1 MTAFR
6 MFPAA
11 ARRIRSG
18 RRTPGGAAL
27 IGAGLCLGLGL
38 GLSLGLVGCAA
49 PVPEATASAA
59 PTPQPGIMPLRGTPV
74 DPSRAEHPS
83 LAVKIDNH
91 PAARPQLGLERADL
105 VFEELVEGGLT
116 RYVALWHSDV
126 PDAVGPVRSIR
137 PMDPEILS
145 SFGGI
150 VAYSGGQPQF
160 VAAMRAAP
168 LLNVVFDDDA
178 GGLFVRADDRDS
190 PHDVV
195 LAADETV
202 TLHSDLAP
210 PPGQFDYA
218 DSAAEATASLAGDP
232 TTTIVTRFS
241 ESGGRAW
248 AWDPAGPAYLR
259 SQDGAADRDS
269 TGAQLNATNVVVL
282 RVEVDRGS
290 DVPRTILTG
299 SGAAWVSTGGSTMPA
314 TWFKDAAAAPIRL
327 ADAVGAT
334 IELAP
339 GNTWIELVPTD
350 DGSVELV
357 P

>member
-1 MTAFR
+1 VR
-6 MFPAA
+6 VPVAA
-11 ARRIRSG
+11 VLVG
-18 RRTPGGAAL
+18 L
-27 IGAGLCLGLGL
+27 GLCLGL
-38 GLSLGLVGCAA
+38 VGCSA
-49 PVPEATASAA
+49 PVPEPTASASPA
-59 PTPQPGIMPLRGTPV
+59 PQPGVAPLRGTPV
-74 DPSRAEHPS
+74 DPAAAEHPS

-91 PAARPQLGLERADL
+91 PAARPQIGLERADL

-116 RYVALWHSDV
+116 RYAALWHSDV
-126 PDAVGPVRSIR
+126 PDDVGPVRSIR

-160 VAAMRAAP
+160 VDLMQAAP

-178 GGLFVRADDRDS
+178 AGLFVRADDRES

-195 LAADETV
+195 LSAAETV
-202 TLHSDLAP
+202 TLHADLAAP
-210 PPGQFDYA
+210 RSQFDYA
-218 DSAAEATASLAGDP
+218 PSAAEATAALAGDP
-232 TTTIVTRFS
+232 TSALVVRFS
-241 ESGGRAW
+241 ESSGRGW
-248 AWDPAGPAYLR
+248 AWDPAAPAYLR
-259 SQDGAADRDS
+259 SQDGDADLDGA
-269 TGAQLNATNVVVL
+269 GAQLKATNVVVL
-282 RVEVDRGS
+282 RVDVDRGS

-299 SGAAWVSTGGSTMPA
+299 SGEAWVSTNGSTMPA

-327 ADAVGAT
+327 ADAAGAT

-350 DGSVELV
+350 DGGVELV

>member
-1 MTAFR
+1 M
-6 MFPAA
+6 
-11 ARRIRSG
+11 
-18 RRTPGGAAL
+18 L
-27 IGAGLCLGLGL
+27 VGAGLCLGLGL
-38 GLSLGLVGCAA
+38 VGCAE
-49 PVPEATASAA
+49 PLPEATATAD
-59 PTPQPGIMPLRGTPV
+59 PTPQPGTAPLRGTPV
-74 DPSRAEHPS
+74 DPSGAEHPS

-91 PAARPQLGLERADL
+91 PAARPQIGLERADL

-116 RYVALWHSDV
+116 RYAALWHSDV
-126 PDAVGPVRSIR
+126 PDTVGPVRSIR

-150 VAYSGGQPQF
+150 VAYSGGQAQF
-160 VAAMRAAP
+160 VDLMKAAP
-168 LLNVVFDDDA
+168 LLNVVFDEDA
-178 GGLFVRADDRDS
+178 EGLFVRADDRES

-195 LAADETV
+195 LAAAETV
-202 TLHSDLAP
+202 SLHSDLKP

-218 DSAAEATASLAGDP
+218 DSATEATAVLAGDP
-232 TTTIVTRFS
+232 TTTLVTRFS

-248 AWDPAGPAYLR
+248 AWDPAAPAYLR
-259 SQDGAADRDS
+259 SQDGGVDLDS
-269 TGAQLNATNVVVL
+269 TGAQLRATNVVVL

-299 SGAAWVSTGGSTMPA
+299 SGPAWVSTGGSTMPA
-314 TWFKDAAAAPIRL
+314 TWFKDAAVAPIRL
-327 ADAVGAT
+327 ADAAGAT

>member
-1 MTAFR
+1 M
-6 MFPAA
+6 PPPS
-11 ARRIRSG
+11 ARRFRSG
-18 RRTPGGAAL
+18 LRAPGVL
-27 IGAGLCLGLGL
+27 ILLGAGLCLGV
-38 GLSLGLVGCAA
+38 GLVGCAE
-49 PVPEATASAA
+49 PLPEATASAD
-59 PTPQPGIMPLRGTPV
+59 PTPPQPGVAPLRGTPV
-74 DPSRAEHPS
+74 DPAGAEYPS

-91 PAARPQLGLERADL
+91 PAARPQIGLERADL

-116 RYVALWHSDV
+116 RYAALWHSDV

-160 VAAMRAAP
+160 VDLMKAAP

-178 GGLFVRADDRDS
+178 GGLFVRAGDRES
-190 PHDVV
+190 PHDLV
-195 LAADETV
+195 LAAAETV
-202 TLHSDLAP
+202 TLHSELAP
-210 PPGQFDYA
+210 PRGQFDYA
-218 DSAAEATASLAGDP
+218 DSAAEATAVLAGDP
-232 TTTIVTRFS
+232 TNTLVTRFS

-248 AWDPAGPAYLR
+248 AWDPADPAYLR
-259 SQDGAADRDS
+259 SQDGGADLDS
-269 TGAQLNATNVVVL
+269 TGAQLRATNVVVL

-290 DVPRTILTG
+290 EVPRTILTG
-299 SGAAWVSTGGSTMPA
+299 SGPAWVSTGGSTMPA
-314 TWFKDAAAAPIRL
+314 TWFKDAAVAPIRL
-327 ADAVGAT
+327 ADAAGAT